1 MTAADGLNRLEQI
14 LAKLEQTSYGEL
26 VRDDERRRHE
36 LYRMMA
42 DSTEPTVREMGQQL
56 RDGLVTPTQ
65 LLTVPEYAEVLH
77 QGYERLGE
85 LDLDTIEEA
94 VTEVHR
100 SEQEG
105 GDGPGPASRFGD
117 RR

>member
-1 MTAADGLNRLEQI
+1 VTAADRLNRLEQI

-26 VRDDERRRHE
+26 IRDDGRRRHE

-42 DSTEPTVREMGQQL
+42 GSAEPAVREMGQQL

-65 LLTVPEYAEVLH
+65 LLTVPQYAEVLH
-77 QGYERLGE
+77 RGYERLGE
-85 LDLDTIEEA
+85 LDIDTIEETVA
-94 VTEVHR
+94 EVR
-100 SEQEG
+100 RAEREAGGAGEQ
-105 GDGPGPASRFGD
+105 PPGD

>member
-1 MTAADGLNRLEQI
+1 MTTADRLNRLEQI

-26 VRDDERRRHE
+26 IRDDGRRRRE

-42 DSTEPTVREMGQQL
+42 ESAEPTVREMGQQL

-65 LLTVPEYAEVLH
+65 LLTVPEYADVLH
-77 QGYERLGE
+77 RGYERLGE
-85 LDLDTIEEA
+85 IDLDTIEET
-94 VTEVHR
+94 VEEVHR
-100 SEQEG
+100 AEQEAG
-105 GDGPGPASRFGD
+105 GGGPQPPGSGD